1 MNVIIEAITEWL
13 KEILVS
19 GIVSNLSGMFDSV
32 NERVGEISTQVG
44 MTPQGWT
51 ASIYGMIRNLSDSV
65 ILPVAG
71 LILAFVMTL
80 ELIQLIT

>member
-13 KEILVS
+13 KELLIS
-19 GIVSNLSGMFDSV
+19 GIISNLSGLFDGV

-44 MTPQGWT
+44 MTPQGWNG
-51 ASIYGMIRNLSDSV
+51 SIYGMIRSLSDSV

-71 LILAFVMTL
+71 LLFL
-80 ELIQLIT
+80 